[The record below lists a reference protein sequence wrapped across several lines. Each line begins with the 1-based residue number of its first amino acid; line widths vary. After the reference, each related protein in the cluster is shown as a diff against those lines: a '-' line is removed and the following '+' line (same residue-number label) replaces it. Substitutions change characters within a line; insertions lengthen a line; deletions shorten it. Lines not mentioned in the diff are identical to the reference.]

1 MHLNQ
6 LERMALHFSILRIP
20 SDDRCIAIPVALS
33 MNIEFKMDLIM
44 NFMAI
49 TGLLVRGY

>member
-6 LERMALHFSILRIP
+6 LEGMAHHFSILCIP
-20 SDDRCIAIPVALS
+20 TDDTSIAIPVALS

-49 TGLLVRGY
+49 TGSLVRVY